1 MFRTNLIPLLLLIMI
16 ALPAVAVSPG
26 DRWVGFRGDGDS
38 ATAAVNLPTEWSA
51 KQHIV
56 WRRDLPGHGQSAPV
70 VLDGV
75 VYVTA
80 VQSDASHTKQGL
92 QALAIDAATG
102 EDRWWAGFT
111 PSIRQSSE
119 GNATK
124 AAPTPIVADDGLYVF
139 FETGDLAAL
148 DLDGEVRWERA
159 LAREFSLGD
168 GGFGLAASLALTD
181 EAVVVLVD
189 QAEQSYLLLAD
200 RTTGETQ
207 LKKDRD
213 TKVSYCTPRVL
224 REAEGGIRLLVSSD
238 GEVGELDGR
247 TGEPIWTIATDGS
260 VGITSP
266 VLADDRVIIADA
278 FKKTAVAVRR
288 GGEGDVTGSHIDWRL
303 NGFDIGYHSPLAHDG
318 RLYMAEYKGKL
329 VCVEAA
335 TGRKLWEH
343 QLTQGLWTAPI
354 AAGERVYCFT
364 AEGATHVLEPD
375 DEGPN
380 EIAVNQLPGVER
392 VYGVAPIDGGF
403 ILRTPDELIRIG
415 TRPEP

>member
-1 MFRTNLIPLLLLIMI
+1 MIRDILLLFLLT
-16 ALPAVAVSPG
+16 ATPAAAVSPG
-26 DRWVGFRGDGDS
+26 DHWAGFRGDGGS
-38 ATAAVNLPTEWSA
+38 ATAAKDLPVAWSA
-51 KQHIV
+51 EENIV

-70 VLDGV
+70 VHDGV

-80 VQSDASHTKQGL
+80 VQSDASHIKQGL
-92 QALAIDAATG
+92 QVLAIDAATG

-111 PSIRQSSE
+111 PSIRQSSQ

-159 LAREFSLGD
+159 LVSEYSLDD

-189 QAEQSYLLLAD
+189 QSGQSYLLLAD
-200 RTTGETQ
+200 RATGQTR
-207 LKKDRD
+207 LKRDRD
-213 TKVSYCTPRVL
+213 TQVSYSTPRVL
-224 REAEGGIRLLVSSD
+224 RGADGGVRLLTSSE
-238 GEVGELDGR
+238 GEVGELDGLS
-247 TGEPIWTIATDGS
+247 GEPIWTITTDGS
-260 VGITSP
+260 VGIASP
-266 VLADDRVIIADA
+266 VIVGDRVIIADA

-288 GGEGDVTGSHIDWRL
+288 GGAGGVTDTHIDWRL
-303 NGFDIGYHSPLAHDG
+303 PGFDIGYHSPLAHDG
-318 RLYMAEYKGKL
+318 RLYMAEYKGRL

-335 TGRKLWEH
+335 TGQKLWEH
-343 QLTQGLWTAPI
+343 KLTKGMWTAPI
-354 AAGERVYCFT
+354 AAGDRVYCFT
-364 AEGATHVLEPD
+364 DEGTTHVLQPD
-375 DEGPN
+375 DEGPH
-380 EIAVNQLPGVER
+380 EIAVNHLPGVER

-415 TRPEP
+415 EPAAP